1 MLNNYILAALRNF
14 RKNKLHSAITL
25 LGLSLGLMTSLLAL
39 MFVIDENSFDKFHS
53 KLDRM
58 YRLNKISRD
67 DDGGSFPT
75 AETSGLMGPTMV
87 EEFPEVEKAVRY
99 QPWYNPVVFSQKD
112 RNVELA
118 EREVLIVDNSFFQ
131 VFDFQMVRGAEA
143 EVLTRPGTVVLT
155 EDLAQTLFGNED
167 PIGRSIVGINN
178 QSFEVTGIAKEPPRN
193 SHIQYKALVSW
204 TSTVPGVGSIPYEWM
219 NNWIA
224 QGINTYILL
233 KPSTDLAGLQAK
245 LPKFMQ
251 DHIPT
256 RVEKYSLYLQP
267 FRDVYLD
274 AADIQYHGMAK
285 TGSRGYIQVFTII
298 AAFILFIACVNYIN
312 ISTSKATRR
321 AREVGMRKSLGATK
335 FQLVNQFL
343 GESLI
348 TTALA
353 ALIALGL
360 MYLAVPYF
368 NDLSGKSL
376 PFERLW
382 DKFALAGWAAL
393 ILVVSLLSGLYPAFV
408 LSAFRPS
415 EVLKSNA
422 RSKLSGHWPR
432 QVLITFQFAIAIA
445 MIAGTLLVYQQ
456 MQFVLSKDLGFD
468 KDHIL
473 VVNLSTDMLPKGRVF
488 AEEVE
493 QHPSVVSTSLG
504 RTALG
509 MGGASTRIQPE
520 GYPPD
525 QVEVRMFPADGGFME
540 TYDLQMVQ
548 GRFFDVPKLASDSG
562 AMVINETLARNLGW
576 VEPIGKTIKLNP
588 GDPAMPVIGVLKDFY
603 YRSLYDDV
611 EPLVMW
617 ISPRAGRYLN
627 VRFSGNPKELL
638 SHIEE
643 KWKLFESRYPF
654 KYTFVDEAF
663 AREYQSEEKLFA
675 TIVTFAAL
683 SLIIACLGLYGLVS
697 FTLEQRIKELGIRKV
712 MGATVMGLN
721 LMVNRKFLI
730 LVVVASVFAVPAIIP
745 LMNGWLEKFAF
756 KVELGPG
763 VFIVAIGLTLLITLI
778 AVSVQAIR
786 AAMMNP
792 AEALRVE

>member
-1 MLNNYILAALRNF
+1 MLNNYLLAALRNF
-14 RKNKLHSAITL
+14 RRNKLHSAITL
-25 LGLSLGLMTSLLAL
+25 LGLSMGLMTSLLAL
-39 MFVIDENSFDKFHS
+39 MFVVDENSFDKFHS

-58 YRLNKISRD
+58 YRLNKITKLE
-67 DDGGSFPT
+67 DGSTFPN
-75 AETSGLMGPTMV
+75 AETSGMMGPTMV

-99 QPWYNPVVFSQKD
+99 QPWYNQVVFSQKD

-118 EREVLIVDNSFFQ
+118 ERDVLMVDSTFFQ
-131 VFDFQMVRGAEA
+131 VFDFQLVRGAEA
-143 EVLTRPGTVVLT
+143 QVLARPGTVVLT
-155 EDLAQTLFGNED
+155 EDLAQALFGNED

-204 TSTVPGVGSIPYEWM
+204 TSTVPGLGSIEYEWM

-224 QGINTYILL
+224 QGINTYLLL
-233 KPSTDLAGLQAK
+233 KPDADMAGLQAK

-251 DHIPT
+251 DHIPS
-256 RVEKYSLYLQP
+256 RVENYSLYLQP
-267 FRDVYLD
+267 FQDVYLD
-274 AADIQYHGMAK
+274 AADVKYHGMAK
-285 TGSRGYIQVFTII
+285 TGSRGYIRIFSVI
-298 AAFILFIACVNYIN
+298 AGFILFIACVNYIN

-321 AREVGMRKSLGATK
+321 AREVGMRKSLGATRQ
-335 FQLVNQFL
+335 QLVNQFL
-343 GESLI
+343 GESLV
-348 TTALA
+348 TTLLA
-353 ALIALGL
+353 AMIALGL
-360 MYLAVPYF
+360 MYVSVPYF
-368 NDLSGKSL
+368 NNLSGKTL
-376 PFERLW
+376 PIERLW
-382 DKFALAGWAAL
+382 DGTALVGWAAL
-393 ILVVSLLSGLYPAFV
+393 ILCVSLLSGLYPAFV

-445 MIAGTLLVYQQ
+445 LIAGTVLVYQQ
-456 MQFVLSKDLGFD
+456 MRFVLSKELGFD

-473 VVNLSTDMLPKGRVF
+473 VINLSTDMMPKGRVF
-488 AEEVE
+488 AEEVA

-520 GYPPD
+520 GFPPD
-525 QVEVRMFPADGGFME
+525 QVEIRMFPADGGFQQ
-540 TYDLQMVQ
+540 TYDLQMVE
-548 GRFFDVPKLASDSG
+548 GRFFDVPKLASDSN
-562 AMVINETLARNLGW
+562 AVVINETLAKNLGW
-576 VEPIGKTIKLNP
+576 ANPIGKTIKFSP
-588 GDPAMPVIGVLKDFY
+588 EDEAMPVIGMLKDFY
-603 YRSLYDDV
+603 YMSLYDDV

-617 ISPRAGRYLN
+617 ISARPGRYLN
-627 VRFSGNPKELL
+627 VRFSGNPRELL

-643 KWKLFESRYPF
+643 KWKMFENRYPF
-654 KYTFVDEAF
+654 KYTFVDDAF
-663 AREYQSEEKLFA
+663 ARSYQSEEKLFT
-675 TIVTFAAL
+675 TIVTFAVL
-683 SLIIACLGLYGLVS
+683 SLVIACLGIYGLVS

-721 LMVNRKFLI
+721 LMVNKKFLA